1 MESPDVAKIAAVTL
15 NATASGDRV
24 RYYIT
29 TAIDYVNSR
38 PHLGTAYEKITAD
51 VIARY
56 QRGMGRE
63 VLFLMG
69 NDEHSQKV
77 AAAGR
82 KAGLTPLAWCDQM
95 ADAFQAAW
103 RALEIVPDDFIR
115 TSEPRHRAA
124 VQALAQ
130 RIRDR
135 GDFYEGTYEG
145 WYCVGCEAFKR
156 ADELQDGLCPE
167 HVARKPEWLKEKN
180 WFFKLSRWTEAL
192 KAHYASH
199 PEFVQ
204 PESRRNEL
212 LALLERGLEDISV
225 SRQGTDWG
233 IPFPFDPA
241 VVVYVWFDAL
251 INYVTATGFPDDSER
266 HARWWP
272 ANLHLVGKD
281 ITRFHGVVWP
291 AMLLSAGLP
300 LPERIFGHGFV
311 NMAGGRMS
319 KDTGHT
325 TDPVELAQ
333 RYGAGA
339 LRWYVCAEAVFGGD
353 LDWSEERLIART
365 NADLANG
372 LGNLAARTAGMI
384 TRWREGRVASAPDS
398 EFLRR
403 CDAAV
408 EKYITCME
416 ALDLKGATA
425 AAASVVQDANAH
437 VDRTQ
442 PFAIA
447 KDPARSQEL
456 DGVLAELAS
465 AVLIACR
472 LHAPFLPAK
481 MQELHQA
488 FVGENYTDSTVIRT
502 AHGARVPAGR
512 VLTKMTPLFPR
523 IEPPVN

>member
-1 MESPDVAKIAAVTL
+1 MTL
-15 NATASGDRV
+15 DATGSGDRV

-51 VIARY
+51 VIARF
-56 QRGMGRE
+56 QRGLGHE

-82 KAGLTPLAWCDQM
+82 KAGLTPSAWCDQM
-95 ADAFQAAW
+95 AEVFQSAW

-124 VQALAQ
+124 VQEMAQ
-130 RIRDR
+130 RIRDN

-156 ADELQDGLCPE
+156 AEDLQDGLCIE
-167 HVARKPEWLKEKN
+167 HPARKPEWLKEKN

-192 KAHYASH
+192 KDHYAAH
-199 PEFVQ
+199 PGFVQ
-204 PESRRNEL
+204 PETRKNEL

-233 IPFPFDPA
+233 IPFPFDPS

-251 INYVTATGFPDDSER
+251 INYVSATGFPGDPAR
-266 HARWWP
+266 HAAWWP
-272 ANLHLVGKD
+272 ANLHLIGKD

-291 AMLLSAGLP
+291 AMLMSAGLP
-300 LPERIFGHGFV
+300 LPKTVFGHGFV
-311 NMAGGRMS
+311 NMSGGRMS
-319 KDTGHT
+319 KDAGRT
-325 TDPVELAQ
+325 TDPVELAE
-333 RYGAGA
+333 RFGAGS

-353 LDWSEERLIART
+353 LDWSEERFIART
-365 NADLANG
+365 NTDLANG
-372 LGNLAARTAGMI
+372 LGNLAARTTGML
-384 TRWREGRVASAPDS
+384 TRWREGRVAAAPDS

-408 EKYITCME
+408 DAYCACMQ

-425 AAASVVQDANAH
+425 VAAAVVQDANAH

-442 PFAIA
+442 PFAMA
-447 KDPARSQEL
+447 KDPARAAEL
-456 DGVLAELAS
+456 DAVLAELAN

-481 MQELHQA
+481 MNELHLLLTGSEVDPA
-488 FVGENYTDSTVIRT
+488 SMIRT
-502 AHGARVPAGR
+502 ARGARIPAGR
-512 VLTKMTPLFPR
+512 VLQKMPPLFPR
-523 IEPPVN
+523 IEPPAN